1 MTLKTKLSLGLGF
14 LFLIIFILIGFCS
27 YYVGKLGQES
37 DNILK
42 DNYNSIVY
50 ANNMLSG
57 YDEMKTS
64 VSSIMHDANHAGRMS
79 DYYRKL
85 FESGKN
91 LFESNL
97 KEENNNIT
105 EINENQYTEKL
116 NQDYA
121 VFLKLCLQMENGGD
135 GSSVFND
142 FLTASEKLKQSITSI
157 NDVNMQAVVRKSNL
171 TKHDSVRFKNSMAS
185 DRHDMLHAGAGIF
198 LVFPCLYLHDHQ
210 LSFGQNEKSAKDQRH
225 YLGHTN
231 KR

>member
-97 KEENNNIT
+97 KEENNNVT

-121 VFLKLCLQMENGGD
+121 VFLKLCLSD
-135 GSSVFND
+135 GERRGWKFSV
-142 FLTASEKLKQSITSI
+142 
-157 NDVNMQAVVRKSNL
+157 
-171 TKHDSVRFKNSMAS
+171 
-185 DRHDMLHAGAGIF
+185 
-198 LVFPCLYLHDHQ
+198 
-210 LSFGQNEKSAKDQRH
+210 
-225 YLGHTN
+225 
-231 KR
+231 